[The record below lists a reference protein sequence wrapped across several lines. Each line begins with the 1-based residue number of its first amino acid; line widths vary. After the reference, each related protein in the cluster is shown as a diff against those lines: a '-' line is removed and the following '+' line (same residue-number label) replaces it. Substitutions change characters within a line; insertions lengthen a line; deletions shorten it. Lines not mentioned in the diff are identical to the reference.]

1 MIELYSGLINK
12 KNCVSQIQD
21 KPRFFVIAFGDSKM
35 IYNVERGSSFL
46 DSAKFS
52 KFFHRVSYKVFVLKD
67 RLINS
72 KNKITETGV
81 ASEK

>member
-21 KPRFFVIAFGDSKM
+21 KPQFFVTAFGDSKM
-35 IYNVERGSSFL
+35 IYNVERGYSFL
-46 DSAKFS
+46 DSARFS
-52 KFFHRVSYKVFVLKD
+52 KFFHHVSYKVFIPKG

-72 KNKITETGV
+72 KNKITETGA
-81 ASEK
+81 ASKK